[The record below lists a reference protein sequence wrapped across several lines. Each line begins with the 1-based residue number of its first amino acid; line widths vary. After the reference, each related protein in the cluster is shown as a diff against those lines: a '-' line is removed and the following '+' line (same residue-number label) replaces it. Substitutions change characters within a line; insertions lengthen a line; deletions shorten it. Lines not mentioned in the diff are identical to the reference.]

1 MDDKPDFNH
10 WTFQEIVD
18 SPLTFQ
24 EIEAQWD
31 EETAINAGIARDPD
45 SPEWTEE
52 DFTRARPA
60 VEVDGLLVKLTRRP
74 RGKQKLPTKERI
86 TIRIDADLVEHYRA
100 TGPGWQSRIN
110 KILRQAAFGA
120 ADNQ

>member
-1 MDDKPDFNH
+1 MPKLKPDH
-10 WTFQEIVD
+10 I
-18 SPLTFQ
+18 SPT
-24 EIEAQWD
+24 D
-31 EETAINAGIARDPD
+31 EEDADINAQILEDPD
-45 SPEWTEE
+45 
-52 DFTRARPA
+52 DFELDDQWFQRARPA
-60 VEVDGLLVKLTRRP
+60 VEVHPQLVKLTRRP

-86 TIRIDADLVEHYRA
+86 TIRIDADLVEHFRA